1 MSERVK
7 KAIDALRGRPS
18 SDELQRASIRK
29 FQSALQSFRKGKR
42 KGLGGRGPKKSAVL
56 PVVQPIFVVERLIKE
71 ADKHLIPDTPANRH
85 WCYDKEVGIRAMTKL
100 IIQTLASA
108 NWELKGDPP
117 KWVKEEPWE
126 FVGEKEAVNFIKKF
140 FDEKFDYEE
149 FLDISITNLVRD
161 GNQLWKLMENN
172 EAKIEGL
179 FPLPWKH
186 TSVYRHPFFPWRT
199 FILGGQGKEMEV
211 PSEFMKKFKEG
222 EYLGTKEEWEK
233 WDASKIE
240 TIFTTTT
247 PLTKPFRY
255 KEEEVVFI
263 AIDTKGTEI
272 GQSPLVPI
280 LTLICYKKL
289 LEWIACRCAELWS
302 SPILDLTTGLPASPP
317 ESPEDIAELNARVQ
331 EGADLLQK
339 YREFGVFSL
348 PFDQKLGVHF
358 PSRGVPDL
366 TILLSWLGKEI
377 VLAIL
382 GSKALF
388 EARGVEL
395 ATSRTIKSV
404 WDEALDGWRRLF
416 EKVTNKQI
424 ITRVLKS
431 NEIKGSCK
439 IKFKTRVWSDE
450 EIQARLQAIA
460 KGEKFA

>member
-7 KAIDALRGRPS
+7 NAIDALRGHPS
-18 SDELQRASIRK
+18 SEQLQRASIRN
-29 FQSALQSFRKGKR
+29 FQSALQSFRKNKNF
-42 KGLGGRGPKKSAVL
+42 GLGGKGPKQSAVL
-56 PVVQPIFVVERLIKE
+56 PVVQPIFVLERLIKE
-71 ADKHLIPDTPANRH
+71 ADRHLIPDTAENRH

-100 IIQTLASA
+100 IVQTLASA

-117 KWVKEEPWE
+117 EWVKEDPWE
-126 FVGEKEAVNFIKKF
+126 FVGDKNAIEVVEKF

-149 FLDISITNLVRD
+149 FIDISITNLVRD
-161 GNQLWKLMENN
+161 GNQLWKLMETN
-172 EAKIEGL
+172 EKGIEGL

-186 TSVYRHPFFPWRT
+186 ISVYRHPFFPWRT
-199 FILGGQGKEMEV
+199 FILGGQGKEIQI
-211 PSEFMKKFKEG
+211 PSEFAKKLVEG
-222 EYLGTKEEWEK
+222 KYLGTKEEWEK
-233 WDASKIE
+233 LKATDIE
-240 TIFTTTT
+240 SFFLATT

-255 KEEEVVFI
+255 KEEEVVFL

-317 ESPEDIAELNARVQ
+317 ESPEDIAELNSRVQ

-366 TILLSWLGKEI
+366 TVLLSWLGKEI

-424 ITRVLKS
+424 IARILKS
-431 NEIKGSCK
+431 NSIKGSCE
-439 IKFKTRVWSDE
+439 IKFKTRVWTEE
-450 EIQARLQAIA
+450 EIQTRLRTIA
-460 KGEKFA
+460 KEEKS